1 MPARTL
7 QQMMA
12 TVQRRTGGKVSLGS
26 IYEAINDAARRI
38 SRLYKWPWLVTESN
52 IQVASS
58 YTTGTINV
66 NDQSTN
72 VTGVGTL
79 WSSMIGSNQLKTL
92 YFGTNATYPI
102 STIVGDTTM
111 SLKQSINTGQNW
123 TNATYT
129 IYQDVYPLPADCEP
143 GTEILIVNQRI
154 RYRLLRLQKYALET
168 RSVSI
173 GVFFTNFQDSW
184 CEAGY
189 DDTTKQYLIKLSPP
203 PSTVTEYKLFY
214 RKVPADY
221 TTLVS
226 TCAIP
231 PMFQDAI
238 CFMAEYIVKR
248 QDQMPGW
255 AEAKTEA
262 FQTVQSLRQQI
273 ATAPQDIFSMYRSW
287 PASNTASPSMYGAG
301 LIISPPTGGL

>member
-1 MPARTL
+1 MASRQL
-7 QQMMA
+7 NQIMA
-12 TVQRRTGGKVSLGS
+12 TVQRRTGGKVSPGS
-26 IYEAINDAARRI
+26 IYEAINDSTRRI
-38 SRLYKWPWLVTESN
+38 NRLYKWPWLVAESN
-52 IQVASS
+52 IQVQTN

-66 NDQSTN
+66 NDLTN
-72 VTGVGTL
+72 TVTGVGTA
-79 WSSMIGSNQLKTL
+79 WTPEAGSNKTL
-92 YFGTNATYPI
+92 YFGTNSTYPVQTI
-102 STIVGDTTM
+102 SNGTTLT
-111 SLKQSINTGQNW
+111 LKQSINTGQNW
-123 TNATYT
+123 TGATYSL
-129 IYQDVYPLPADCEP
+129 YQDTYPLPDDCEP

-189 DDTTKQYLIKLSPP
+189 NDTTKKYLIKLSPP

-214 RKVPADY
+214 RRTPPDFQTMAD
-221 TTLVS
+221 
-226 TCAIP
+226 TCSIP

-238 CFMAEYIVKR
+238 CFMAEYLVKR
-248 QDQMPGW
+248 HEQMAGW
-255 AEAKTEA
+255 QEAKVEA
-262 FQTVQSLRQQI
+262 YQIIQSMRQQI
-273 ATAPQDIFSMYRSW
+273 ATAPQDIFSLYRSW